1 LLISRLL
8 EFPKIA
14 EANGHLGEHCAEAI
28 LFAHAGDEPAMA
40 LTILPGTG
48 VRLDPD
54 QIAKV
59 EICCADATH
68 VEVRI
73 FSIAETEHRYFA
85 FPDKAAAVDFYRQV
99 WLLRSGEKLGDGQIE
114 DLMATSNGIEHA

>member
-1 LLISRLL
+1 
-8 EFPKIA
+8 
-14 EANGHLGEHCAEAI
+14 
-28 LFAHAGDEPAMA
+28 MA

-73 FSIAETEHRYFA
+73 FAIAETAHRYFA
-85 FPDKAAAVDFYRQV
+85 FPDKAAAVDFYRQA
-99 WLLRSGEKLGDGQIE
+99 WLLRSGEKLDDGQIE
-114 DLMATSNGIEHA
+114 DLMASNGIEHA